1 MPRRV
6 QGVSD
11 TKDLQRGE
19 RGESGVCDIFTVS
32 SFVKQAGVGV
42 LSLIVHVEKAPLHPC

>member
-11 TKDLQRGE
+11 NEDLQRGE

-32 SFVKQAGVGV
+32 SSVKQAGVGI
-42 LSLIVHVEKAPLHPC
+42 LSLIVHVEKAPLHSC